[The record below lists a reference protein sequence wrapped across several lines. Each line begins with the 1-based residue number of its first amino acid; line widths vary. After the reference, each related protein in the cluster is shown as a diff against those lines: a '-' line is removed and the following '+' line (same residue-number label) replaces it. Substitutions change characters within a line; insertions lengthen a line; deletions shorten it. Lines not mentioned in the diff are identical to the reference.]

1 MYGKM
6 QELLQQQQQAFKA
19 EMQAMQQ
26 TLKTGLLQQ
35 NDSRNTAGHGQGVGV
50 SNRHQQQ
57 QQPTMMAMHPQ
68 PQAAPMMMMQRQL
81 LQQPMGMTTGQPT
94 ILPAMNGNLSPTALI
109 LGMMYL
115 EKCMDGYGGL

>member
-1 MYGKM
+1 
-6 QELLQQQQQAFKA
+6 
-19 EMQAMQQ
+19 MQAMQQ

-50 SNRHQQQ
+50 GNHHQQQQQPVMVQQQQ